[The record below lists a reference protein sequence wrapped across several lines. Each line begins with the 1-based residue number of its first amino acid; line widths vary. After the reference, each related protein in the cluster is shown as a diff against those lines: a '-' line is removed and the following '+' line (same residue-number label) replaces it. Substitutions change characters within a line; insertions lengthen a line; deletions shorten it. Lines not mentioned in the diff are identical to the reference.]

1 MPYVNNIKED
11 GVTYDIQAKAL
22 DPTLDAT
29 ILRKSELVNGFTQTT
44 PGVNALDAAA
54 GKSLNDSLSNYATKT
69 DLADCVRMPYV
80 TAEIPANST
89 SVRVTASVP
98 SGYSFIGWCYCSSL
112 GWLGH
117 VYASSNE
124 ATTVFYTSSGSSSS
138 ARRFN
143 VFYLVL
149 KNA

>member
-1 MPYVNNIKED
+1 MSYINQIVED
-11 GVTYDIQAKAL
+11 GVTYDISAKN
-22 DPTLDAT
+22 
-29 ILRKSELVNGFTQTT
+29 LVNGFTQTT

-54 GKSLNDSLSNYATKT
+54 GKTLKT

-80 TAEIPANST
+80 NAEIPANST

-98 SGYSFIGWCYCSSL
+98 SGYRFIGWCYCSSL

-124 ATTVFYTSSGSSSS
+124 ATTAFYTSSGSSSS

-143 VFYLVL
+143 AFYLVL